1 MTDRYWKEMNEKDR
15 KNTTHHWSTF
25 ENTQKKE
32 QKRAAKIEA
41 QRRAAAEAKKAA
53 PPPPPPPAPP
63 QPNARKNEMLKRLQ
77 LQTTAKREDIR
88 HAYHKLALKY
98 HPDKCGGSDVE
109 FKRILEAYEYLTTLE

>member
-53 PPPPPPPAPP
+53 PPPPPAPP
-63 QPNARKNEMLKRLQ
+63 QPNARKQEMLKRLQ

>member
-15 KNTTHHWSTF
+15 KHTTHHWSTF

-41 QRRAAAEAKKAA
+41 QRRAAAETKKAA
-53 PPPPPPPAPP
+53 PPPPPPAPP

-109 FKRILEAYEYLTTLE
+109 FKRILEAYEYLTMLE